1 MGWRENDG
9 DGDDDKIVLELN
21 ETKYK
26 WLMDLGKGYMGILCT
41 IFATFPSIWNQ
52 IKMLRK
58 TI

>member
-26 WLMDLGKGYMGILCT
+26 VLD
-41 IFATFPSIWNQ
+41 N
-52 IKMLRK
+52 
-58 TI
+58 